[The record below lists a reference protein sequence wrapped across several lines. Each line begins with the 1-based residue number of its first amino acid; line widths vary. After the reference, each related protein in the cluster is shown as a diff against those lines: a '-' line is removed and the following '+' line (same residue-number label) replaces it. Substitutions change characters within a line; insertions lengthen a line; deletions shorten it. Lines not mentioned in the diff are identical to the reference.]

1 MTTDSGLVISE
12 LNGIVSKIVVVFCPW
27 ESRFFLSA
35 VLASLLERHATHDGV
50 ALVDA
55 CRRRDVS

>member
-1 MTTDSGLVISE
+1 VTTDSGLVISE
-12 LNGIVSKIVVVFCPW
+12 LNGIVSKIVVVFVPGN
-27 ESRFFLSA
+27 SLFLSA